1 MDAAGFRTSLEEDG
15 ENHLGRNC
23 VLSVG
28 HRRCFIRLDDDP
40 VWVLARHVAPDG
52 NGLDLVGV
60 GVSRLSGGGTGI
72 GQGLGPGVG
81 HQTRQGGLALVGPAT
96 ENLVAIYGFG
106 VLRRDVPLQG
116 DEAVNYGAGEVGG
129 SLWAWTAQGMISRS
143 VARRREVVM
152 TYPPNRG
159 GGVNICASPPCTAD
173 LSATCRATAGSVVPS
188 AASAAWTG
196 LSSAK

>member
-1 MDAAGFRTSLEEDG
+1 MLAEIKRKSPRRTSFMDSAGFRTSLEEDG

-52 NGLDLVGV
+52 DGLDLVGV
-60 GVSRLSGGGTGI
+60 GVSRLSGGGAGI

-106 VLRRDVPLQG
+106 VLRRDVPLLG
-116 DEAVNYGAGEVGG
+116 DEAVNYGAGEVRG
-129 SLWAWTAQGMISRS
+129 
-143 VARRREVVM
+143 VALGLDGPGDDQQVRGEGRREPI
-152 TYPPNRG
+152 TTRPPRRAENRGG
-159 GGVNICASPPCTAD
+159 GGVNI
-173 LSATCRATAGSVVPS
+173 
-188 AASAAWTG
+188 
-196 LSSAK
+196 

>member
-1 MDAAGFRTSLEEDG
+1 MLAEIKRKSPRRTSFMDSAGFRTSLEEDG

-52 NGLDLVGV
+52 DGLDLVGV
-60 GVSRLSGGGTGI
+60 GVSRLSGGGAGI

-106 VLRRDVPLQG
+106 VLRRDVPLLG
-116 DEAVNYGAGEVGG
+116 DEAVNYGAGEVRGVALG
-129 SLWAWTAQGMISRS
+129 LDGQGMISRS
-143 VARRREVVM
+143 GERAAGSQSRPARLGG
-152 TYPPNRG
+152 PKIG
-159 GGVNICASPPCTAD
+159 GGVNI
-173 LSATCRATAGSVVPS
+173 
-188 AASAAWTG
+188 
-196 LSSAK
+196 